1 MMPRDAEDDPGELR
15 RRGLLAL
22 LLGAAIL
29 AGCGRKG
36 DLYLP
41 DQPDQP
47 EAPDGGVPDDNR
59 TNDRG
64 DNDDNDASVD

>member
-1 MMPRDAEDDPGELR
+1 MMPRDPGNDPGELR

-22 LLGAAIL
+22 LLGTAVL

-41 DQPDQP
+41 DQP
-47 EAPDGGVPDDNR
+47 ETTDGGVPDDNR
-59 TNDRG
+59 TDDRG

>member
-41 DQPDQP
+41 DQP